1 MFLHL
6 TAKKNKKKNSAELT
20 FAILRRQQNTNRRET
35 HDETGRT
42 KDVKRKYSGCGA
54 ALQEQKGGL
63 GAAFMSINEISCTE
77 SIPRA
82 PVVSACQEARRH
94 MLEMSAR

>member
-1 MFLHL
+1 MGLAEEKDL
-6 TAKKNKKKNSAELT
+6 T
-20 FAILRRQQNTNRRET
+20 
-35 HDETGRT
+35 
-42 KDVKRKYSGCGA
+42 RKHWDCGA
-54 ALQEQKGGL
+54 ALQEQKRGL